1 MFTMEFAEGTTLS
14 DETVLRMHAH
24 VCMRSAN
31 LLGRIGSG
39 IAENDITD
47 LCGNLRAGLR
57 NSLAIASTNSRKHL
71 PTARKLIEWL
81 VHIAI
86 SQTTGTSPRLAWQC
100 WQQALRAC
108 SEGVSTEKVL
118 GALSHGRMPAEQL
131 QLLQSLS
138 QLARRGR
145 ISPDVAE
152 PMARVMQFLMQL
164 VPPLWGQLSL
174 PDKEAASRVV
184 ASALE
189 ALTLCLPPSPER
201 SISSLDWADAFI
213 EELTGSSGELNR
225 GDPSLSSLQMLFSV
239 VLRAR
244 LQQSEEFRKADPQLL
259 MMQRSDLFTLVLQGQ
274 SLQEFKEL
282 SGDTSPVAASPAIP
296 KSGHCSTWLRLA
308 GLEGTAAQNLPGFCC
323 YSMQAVESLRLQ
335 LPRGLAS
342 ALLCL
347 RQLRLHYAVLL
358 EREEEQPITKVNAGW
373 RLAHCA
379 SFARLTV
386 AQSSEPDFAAALSR
400 SGASRRIPALAVV
413 VQLERCIQSQGEE
426 AETLLEV
433 ARLRLLQAQASQQG
447 AISDDEGDHKEPARF
462 VAAALTAWQKSL
474 AVDSKALAAR
484 TPAAVADALQAMTD
498 ASFAG
503 GSHAVLLLRDA
514 SDAAHLL
521 EGMDLDHLAFRA
533 LVLCLAC
540 LCRRHGSAALW
551 WRPGAMEVSEKVHS
565 CTQAQGDSMS
575 ENGASENPAAQQ
587 TAAAETPWRWQH
599 EQGSQAPHSW
609 WASQWQA
616 GTQDWRWHSTSSP
629 TDGWNTSQYGSWQHQ
644 WRPSWGYSSWHSAAW
659 GNDSGDQQK
668 TDAQESGPSGNED
681 NPLGGSED
689 TARRQSASTA
699 EGEAWMAGEG
709 TGSLDDDHGSSS
721 KETSGSKSSGKDFIP
736 EYDWT
741 GPMREYQRRVKLF
754 ELSTGIDP
762 TFRAQKLMEKLTGN
776 AWLATESIP
785 LESLKHPHGVSRLLD
800 HLWKE
805 LEPLEFLRTFQTLAD
820 FYKSFRRTPGQ
831 QYVSYDMDFR
841 RHAQRLEEIGGGISG
856 VTKAYWF
863 LEKAGLSQELRKQVV
878 AAAGGQ
884 YDYAKLRA
892 AVMATVPQ
900 VNKEE
905 DGHSS
910 HHGGGSSG
918 NRQWRKHTAKDQMV
932 PELLEEELQVL
943 LTQAAKKRA
952 QVEKARGFNASS
964 GGKGT
969 GRNETPEARAK
980 RIAEL
985 KQRMPCSACKAN
997 GKTVYGHWHSDPE
1010 CPFGKKAGKPVMA
1023 VVEEELSDSDEDY
1036 GPDPSDVFV
1045 AWADDSYWCA
1055 SAVSGKERAGMDHL
1069 LALSDTCCARTVAG
1083 ESWANMHMSHLHETG
1098 LDVYVVDE
1106 SRPFRF
1112 GAGPKIMS
1120 EYSIILPMNIPGATV
1135 IPWLRVSVVQ
1145 QDVPLLLSKNALKG
1159 LGACLDLGQAKITFS
1174 KLDTSMQLVETPT
1187 GLCGFMINSRP
1198 NEHVP
1203 QPEFPP
1209 CEMLEGEME
1218 VSGELEDGSKLKP
1231 PDTEMTVNVCPHL
1244 ERPQDDEALS
1254 CNGFAED
1261 LLQRRDFTYESLEK
1275 LVDKLPYMKSEKQ
1288 REINQTRGRKV
1299 QGIMSGLWTHG
1310 GFHGLTSNATK
1321 FSPTIRYLN
1330 AFMKDKL
1337 PEHKWTSIVVMRNVK
1352 MGVHRDNHNACHAK
1366 TATVTF
1372 GNFTKGQLWMADE
1385 QTPADDPGRALR
1397 KGRDGSMV
1405 ERDGVFHATP
1415 PAARI

>member
-1 MFTMEFAEGTTLS
+1 MATAEECYRHGLESLQALQQKKRGCFSVEDPLRLEAACLAAGDSLEKLSEWRRAWDILLGLMKHLGGGKEGTTLS

-213 EELTGSSGELNR
+213 EELTGSAGELNR

-308 GLEGTAAQNLPGFCC
+308 GLEGTAAQTLPGFCC

-358 EREEEQPITKVNAGW
+358 EREKEQPITKVNAGW

-498 ASFAG
+498 TSFAG

-565 CTQAQGDSMS
+565 CTQASVVLLYRIA
-575 ENGASENPAAQQ
+575 GAMGRLASTPTADAEAPPSRFQ
-587 TAAAETPWRWQH
+587 TPQR
-599 EQGSQAPHSW
+599 GSFP
-609 WASQWQA
+609 
-616 GTQDWRWHSTSSP
+616 
-629 TDGWNTSQYGSWQHQ
+629 
-644 WRPSWGYSSWHSAAW
+644 
-659 GNDSGDQQK
+659 
-668 TDAQESGPSGNED
+668 EIPSGT
-681 NPLGGSED
+681 P
-689 TARRQSASTA
+689 
-699 EGEAWMAGEG
+699 
-709 TGSLDDDHGSSS
+709 
-721 KETSGSKSSGKDFIP
+721 
-736 EYDWT
+736 
-741 GPMREYQRRVKLF
+741 
-754 ELSTGIDP
+754 
-762 TFRAQKLMEKLTGN
+762 
-776 AWLATESIP
+776 
-785 LESLKHPHGVSRLLD
+785 SR
-800 HLWKE
+800 
-805 LEPLEFLRTFQTLAD
+805 
-820 FYKSFRRTPGQ
+820 
-831 QYVSYDMDFR
+831 
-841 RHAQRLEEIGGGISG
+841 
-856 VTKAYWF
+856 
-863 LEKAGLSQELRKQVV
+863 
-878 AAAGGQ
+878 
-884 YDYAKLRA
+884 
-892 AVMATVPQ
+892 
-900 VNKEE
+900 
-905 DGHSS
+905 
-910 HHGGGSSG
+910 
-918 NRQWRKHTAKDQMV
+918 
-932 PELLEEELQVL
+932 
-943 LTQAAKKRA
+943 
-952 QVEKARGFNASS
+952 
-964 GGKGT
+964 
-969 GRNETPEARAK
+969 
-980 RIAEL
+980 
-985 KQRMPCSACKAN
+985 
-997 GKTVYGHWHSDPE
+997 
-1010 CPFGKKAGKPVMA
+1010 
-1023 VVEEELSDSDEDY
+1023 
-1036 GPDPSDVFV
+1036 
-1045 AWADDSYWCA
+1045 
-1055 SAVSGKERAGMDHL
+1055 
-1069 LALSDTCCARTVAG
+1069 
-1083 ESWANMHMSHLHETG
+1083 
-1098 LDVYVVDE
+1098 
-1106 SRPFRF
+1106 
-1112 GAGPKIMS
+1112 
-1120 EYSIILPMNIPGATV
+1120 
-1135 IPWLRVSVVQ
+1135 
-1145 QDVPLLLSKNALKG
+1145 
-1159 LGACLDLGQAKITFS
+1159 
-1174 KLDTSMQLVETPT
+1174 
-1187 GLCGFMINSRP
+1187 
-1198 NEHVP
+1198 
-1203 QPEFPP
+1203 
-1209 CEMLEGEME
+1209 
-1218 VSGELEDGSKLKP
+1218 
-1231 PDTEMTVNVCPHL
+1231 
-1244 ERPQDDEALS
+1244 
-1254 CNGFAED
+1254 
-1261 LLQRRDFTYESLEK
+1261 
-1275 LVDKLPYMKSEKQ
+1275 
-1288 REINQTRGRKV
+1288 
-1299 QGIMSGLWTHG
+1299 
-1310 GFHGLTSNATK
+1310 
-1321 FSPTIRYLN
+1321 
-1330 AFMKDKL
+1330 
-1337 PEHKWTSIVVMRNVK
+1337 
-1352 MGVHRDNHNACHAK
+1352 
-1366 TATVTF
+1366 
-1372 GNFTKGQLWMADE
+1372 
-1385 QTPADDPGRALR
+1385 
-1397 KGRDGSMV
+1397 
-1405 ERDGVFHATP
+1405 
-1415 PAARI
+1415 